1 MFIGATEIQQIS
13 PYTVHKEFEEDVL
26 ICNERVPI
34 PASFDEK
41 LLDSLGFDDI
51 DSAELRRFYR
61 PGPASA
67 SSLQPGRLYLRSLP
81 ACLDKSW
88 MCGRAA
94 VDSSLLE
101 RYYTDTGSSLVLHA
115 DFVDEID
122 EVQLMQAFVER
133 SNHLK
138 DKDRV
143 AISNVFDRL
152 PSFSRPRSMYVNLV
166 IDTTNPV
173 YFRKHQEHVPGI
185 MLIEA
190 ARQAM
195 YAHYHHFSHWTRS
208 QAAFTIESLNV
219 EFHNFINPNYPVR
232 IRVEEAGSAE
242 MRSSGEKAASI
253 ASFYQS
259 NKLAAVA
266 TLRANVIKTA
276 LFKRMRNVKPLAS
289 CNRFLPVKN
298 IAKTAA
304 FVSAGGKRLEGTLND
319 ISAGGINASFDHDP
333 SLELNAKF
341 DFLMFVDTI
350 GLIGAKVELL
360 WTQVREG
367 RNVGGFK
374 IIEIQSLCEKR
385 LRETIKNFTF
395 LNMRREVV

>member
-1 MFIGATEIQQIS
+1 MFIGAPEIQQIS

-26 ICNERVPI
+26 VCNERVPI

-41 LLDSLGFDDI
+41 LLDNPELDDI
-51 DSAELRRFYR
+51 DRAALRRFYR
-61 PGPASA
+61 PGAVASN
-67 SSLQPGRLYLRSLP
+67 LQPGRLYLRSLP
-81 ACLDKSW
+81 TCLDKSW

-94 VDSSLLE
+94 VDSSILAK
-101 RYYTDTGSSLVLHA
+101 YYTDTGSALVLHA
-115 DFVDEID
+115 EAVDEID

-133 SNHLK
+133 SDHLK

-143 AISNVFDRL
+143 AISNIFDRL

-166 IDTTNPV
+166 IDTTNAI
-173 YFRKHQEHVPGI
+173 YFRRHQEHVPGI

-195 YAHYHHFSHWTRS
+195 YAHYHHFSHWARS
-208 QAAFTIESLNV
+208 QAAFTIESLHV
-219 EFHNFINPNYPVR
+219 DFHNFINPNYPVR
-232 IRVEEAGSAE
+232 IRLEEVRSAADS
-242 MRSSGEKAASI
+242 RSSGEKVAGI

-259 NKLAAVA
+259 NKLAVVA
-266 TLRANVIKTA
+266 TLRANVIKTE

-304 FVSAGGKRLEGTLND
+304 FVSASGKRLEGTLND

-333 SLELNAKF
+333 SLELNAQF

-360 WTQVREG
+360 WKEVREG
-367 RNVGGFK
+367 RNVAGFK
-374 IIEIQSLCEKR
+374 IIEIQTLCEKR